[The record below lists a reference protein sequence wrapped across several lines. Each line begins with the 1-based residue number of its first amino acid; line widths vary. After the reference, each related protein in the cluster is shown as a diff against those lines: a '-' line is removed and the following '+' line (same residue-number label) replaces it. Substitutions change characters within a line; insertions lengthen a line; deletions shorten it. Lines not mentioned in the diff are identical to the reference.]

1 MHMFKLNKVT
11 IGGLSGIAGG
21 IGGGTGA
28 RLPMRIGALLAGGRR
43 SCYPV
48 PAWPKGLIFGAAGA
62 LLFVSPP
69 FLLVEPEGELAIVS
83 PLIGLS
89 LFAPL
94 PVAYG
99 LVVAPLARRL
109 DQKYHSTSQRRVGV
123 VWFALFALALFIFLV
138 GVASLAEATP
148 FPPLVNRA
156 NQHGASH
163 ALCAGIH
170 RPHRPDL
177 LARPSGVD
185 APLHGPGPSR
195 LCRRVLQR
203 RQSAGRH
210 DGRAAPR
217 PLGNRPC
224 AGAGLEQHARHLLFF
239 PRWPV
244 WSPLD

>member
-62 LLFVSPP
+62 LIFVAPP

-89 LFAPL
+89 LSAPL

-148 FPPLVNRA
+148 FPPLPPRPPPPRRSSTAPFNRA
-156 NQHGASH
+156 AS
-163 ALCAGIH
+163 
-170 RPHRPDL
+170 
-177 LARPSGVD
+177 PSASTVT
-185 APLHGPGPSR
+185 ST
-195 LCRRVLQR
+195 RRFSCFMCWDT
-203 RQSAGRH
+203 SA
-210 DGRAAPR
+210 
-217 PLGNRPC
+217 
-224 AGAGLEQHARHLLFF
+224 
-239 PRWPV
+239 
-244 WSPLD
+244 SPP